1 MSAKRRGA
9 GKISSPRTLWHLLQR
24 GTFALRPNRQRGVGR
39 TVRAGQPTWWYR
51 FSYVAQS
58 TRDKWK
64 GTLDGFENPN
74 AFNIPAAHVG
84 DKVTDADKAMGVLAS
99 GYWVAF
105 GRTGDDRP
113 EWPRHAPSADRVI
126 SFTTTE

>member
-1 MSAKRRGA
+1 LGELKQQILADEM
-9 GKISSPRTLWHLLQR
+9 
-24 GTFALRPNRQRGVGR
+24 
-39 TVRAGQPTWWYR
+39 VRAGQPTWWYR

-64 GTLDGFENPN
+64 GTLDGFENPY

-105 GRTGDDRP
+105 GNTGDPTGDDRP
-113 EWPRHAPSADRVI
+113 EWPRHTPSADRVI
-126 SFTTTE
+126 SFTATE